1 MRPIRGTAGTGN
13 DVGGQGGAGAT
24 GGRPASRD
32 TRWRVLV
39 PIGAGAALAVL
50 PVPAGLT
57 PSAWHYF
64 ALFAAVVIGLV
75 LEPVPAAGVGFIGM
89 AVAAATR
96 LAAPD
101 PADSLKIALSGFA
114 NGTVWL
120 VFSAF
125 MLSLGYERTGLGKRI
140 ALQLV
145 RRLGGSTLGLGYA
158 VMFSDLALAP
168 FTPSNT
174 ARSAG
179 TIFPIIRNIPSLYG
193 SEPGPTARRIGG
205 YVIYTAFAATAVTS
219 SMFPTALAP
228 NLLALGLVA
237 DTIGY
242 RFSMGEWLV
251 GFLPVGL
258 VLVLALPWFIYK
270 IYPPSITDSTEVRGW
285 AVAELREMG
294 GVSRGEITMACL
306 ALLAVGL
313 WIFGAAVM
321 EAATVALVVISLM
334 LLLGVVSWQEV
345 TAHKDAW
352 NVLAL
357 LATLFGLADGLNKV
371 GFVAWFAKGSAAA
384 LIGLPPAA
392 VMAALVAVFFL
403 VHYMF
408 ASITA
413 HVAAVLPVVLAAGAA
428 VPGMPVKPFALLLC
442 YSLGVMGILT
452 PYATGPAPVFYAS
465 GYVSRKAFW
474 TLGLVLGLVF
484 LTALLVI
491 GVPSLL
497 FLERF

>member
-1 MRPIRGTAGTGN
+1 MA
-13 DVGGQGGAGAT
+13 VGASIALL
-24 GGRPASRD
+24 PA
-32 TRWRVLV
+32 
-39 PIGAGAALAVL
+39 
-50 PVPAGLT
+50 PAGLT
-57 PSAWHYF
+57 VAAWRYF
-64 ALFAAVVIGLV
+64 ALFAGVVLALV

-89 AVAAATR
+89 ALAAATR
-96 LAAPD
+96 LVAPD
-101 PADSLKIALSGFA
+101 TETSLRIALSGFA

-120 VFSAF
+120 VFAAF
-125 MLSLGYERTGLGKRI
+125 MFSLGYERTGLGKRI
-140 ALQLV
+140 ALRLV
-145 RRLGGSTLGLGYA
+145 QRLGGSTLGLGYA
-158 VMFSDLALAP
+158 VMFADLALAP

-179 TIFPIIRNIPSLYG
+179 TIFPIIRHIPPLYG

-205 YVIYTAFAATAVTS
+205 YVVYTAFAATTVTS
-219 SMFPTALAP
+219 SMFTTALAP

-237 DTIGY
+237 GTIGY
-242 RFSMGEWLV
+242 RFSMGEWVV

-258 VLVLALPWFIYK
+258 LLVLVLPWLIYRL
-270 IYPPSITDSTEVRGW
+270 YPPAITDSAEVRDW
-285 AVAELREMG
+285 AAAELAQMG
-294 GVSRGEITMACL
+294 GVSRGELTMAAL

-313 WIFGAAVM
+313 WVFGAALM

-334 LLLGVVSWQEV
+334 LLLRIVSWQDM

-357 LATLFGLADGLNKV
+357 LATLFGLADGLSKV
-371 GFVAWFAKGSAAA
+371 GFVAWFAKGSAAM
-384 LIGLPPAA
+384 LVGLPPTL
-392 VMAALVAVFFL
+392 VMAALVAMFFL

-413 HVAAVLPVVLAAGAA
+413 HVTALLPVVLAAGLA
-428 VPGMPVKPFALLLC
+428 VPGVPVKPFALLLC

-465 GYVSRKAFW
+465 GYVSRTEFW

-484 LTALLVI
+484 LAALLGI
-491 GVPSLL
+491 GTPYLL
-497 FLERF
+497 FL